1 MQRRLLTL
9 ALLSLAT
16 LCRAQDL
23 YDDTR
28 VREMRVVFAQPN
40 WRDLL
45 TQNVKAELDIPA
57 TLTIDGVT
65 LDSVGVRYKGN
76 SSFNIPG
83 DKKPFNISTDTYRSG
98 QQYLGYTTFNL
109 NNFFKDPTC
118 VRESIAYGLAT
129 LYLPSVRTAYVKLFI
144 NGKYWGLYLH
154 VQQPNRDFLRAWFGN
169 DSGNCFKGDPRGD
182 LTWQGPDTAKYR
194 ANYELKTN
202 EARNDYSDLV
212 GFIEKLNTL
221 PVQRI
226 ATELPSLL
234 NVDRALWYIAFCNVL
249 CNLDSYIGSGHN
261 YYAYHN
267 PTDDR
272 FSIIPWDLNEVLG
285 TFSQQLSLGERERLS
300 FAYGETSPARPLV
313 AKLLAVPEFRARFI
327 AHYRT
332 ILSETFTRAYWEPRI
347 QRYQDL
353 IRADVAADTN
363 KLYSMKLF
371 TDNVAANVQAGGP
384 IGGTVPG
391 ILSFIDNRRA
401 SLLSMPDLSATQAS
415 IADPARQP
423 LQPVHGETV
432 TVRAAVSGAA
442 NVLLY
447 WSVDG
452 RAFSRVPMSLAGS
465 NFEAAIPGYAQG
477 TTVRYYIEALT
488 AAGVAVYNP
497 ARAEHEFHSYIVRP
511 RTGSSPVVINEVL
524 GLNHTTLP
532 DPQGDYDDWI
542 ELHNTADSAV
552 DVSGCF
558 LSASLSNPR
567 KWRIPDGTV
576 IASRGYLLVWAD
588 DDTTET
594 PGLHANFKINKD
606 GEAVFFFDTDARGN
620 ALLDSSSSTTF
631 VQDVAWARSPNA
643 TGSFIARFPTPNGN
657 NDTPAA
663 AEVVASP
670 NVFSVN
676 AYPNPVRGNTLFVQT
691 RQGGG
696 RSAVVRLSD
705 VLGRVVASK
714 EIDGDALTGLD
725 IAALRPG
732 IYLLRVESAG
742 AAPAGARIRIVR

>member
-1 MQRRLLTL
+1 MQIRLLIL
-9 ALLSLAT
+9 ALLSLPA

-83 DKKPFNISTDTYRSG
+83 DKKPFNITTDTYRSG

-129 LYLPSVRTAYVKLFI
+129 LYLPSVKTAYVTLFI

-212 GFIEKLNTL
+212 GFIEALNTL
-221 PVQRI
+221 PPQRI
-226 ATELPSLL
+226 AAELPARL

-300 FAYGETSPARPLV
+300 FAYGNTSPARPLV
-313 AKLLAVPEFRARFI
+313 AKLLAVPEFRARYI

-353 IRADVAADTN
+353 IRDDVAADTN
-363 KLYSMKLF
+363 KLYTMKAF
-371 TDNVAANVQAGGP
+371 ADNVAANVQVAGP

-401 SLLSMPDLSATQAS
+401 SLLSMPDLTAVQAS
-415 IADPARQP
+415 IAMPAHSPQLP
-423 LQPVHGETV
+423 AHGDAV

-447 WSVDG
+447 WSVNG
-452 RAFSRVPMSLAGS
+452 RAFSRAPMAPAGS
-465 NFEAAIPGYAQG
+465 AFEAAIPGYAQG

-488 AAGVAVYNP
+488 AAGVAVYHP

-511 RTGSSPVVINEVL
+511 RTGVSSVVINEVL
-524 GLNHTTLP
+524 GLNHATLP

-552 DVSGCF
+552 DLSGCF

-576 IASRGYLLVWAD
+576 LASHGYLLVWAD
-588 DDTTET
+588 DDTTDT

-606 GEAVFFFDTDARGN
+606 GEAVYFFDTDARGN
-620 ALLDSSSSTTF
+620 ALLDSSSSTTYE
-631 VQDVAWARSPNA
+631 QDVAWARSPNA
-643 TGSFIARFPTPNGN
+643 TGPFIARIPTPNGN
-657 NDTPAA
+657 NDTPDAA
-663 AEVVASP
+663 DAAPSSDGFTVTA
-670 NVFSVN
+670 F
-676 AYPNPVRGNTLFVQT
+676 PNPARGNTLFVRT
-691 RQGGG
+691 LRGGG
-696 RSAVVRLSD
+696 RPAIVRLSD
-705 VLGRVVASK
+705 VLGRVVATK
-714 EIDGDALTGLD
+714 EIDGDAMTALD
-725 IAALRPG
+725 IAPLPSG
-732 IYLLRVESAG
+732 HYLLRVESAD
-742 AAPAGARIRIVR
+742 AVHAGTRIRIVR